1 MSNPVS
7 DFEPL
12 VSALARD
19 PDLGDIV
26 ALYVSEMPDRIETLR
41 SRVAARDWAG
51 VADFAHQFKGSAGS
65 HGFHQLTP
73 VVRELEFAAR
83 ELRNEAKIVQT
94 FDTLAALCQRIR

>member
-1 MSNPVS
+1 MTEQVS

-12 VSALARD
+12 VSAFACD

-41 SRVAARDWAG
+41 GRVAARDWAG
-51 VADFAHQFKGSAGS
+51 VADFAHQLKGSAGS

-73 VVRELEFAAR
+73 LVSALERAAR
-83 ELRNEAKIVQT
+83 ELRDDAQIVRT
-94 FDTLAALCQRIR
+94 FDTLAAICQRMR